1 MRKYEDLK
9 KVAEN
14 REKER
19 THYIP
24 YDTLEKALKGDKN
37 SSKYYM
43 LLNGD
48 WDFKFYERD
57 VDYTGTVD
65 SWDKTDVPSCWQM
78 RGYERPYYTN
88 VQYPYPI
95 DPPYVPDD
103 NPMGVYK
110 RTFVIDDMWASR
122 ETYIMFEGVSSCL
135 ELYVNGEYAGY
146 SSGSHLPSEFNIT
159 AFIRKGENEI
169 RVLVRKWCAVSYLE
183 DQDFFRNNGIFR
195 DVYLLSRCRN
205 HIHDLKITYDTKGIY
220 CDEEFTVYADGKP
233 ADLAN
238 PVLWNAEQPFL
249 YTVVVKSGDEY
260 IPQKIGLKEVGIS
273 DRGEFLI
280 NGTPVKLKGV
290 NHHDTHPVNGYTMS
304 EADIDKDLELM
315 KKLNINAVRTS
326 HYPPTPY
333 FLEKCDELGLYVIDE
348 CDIETHGFCQRGIG
362 GGYDVNHIW
371 PCKNPQWK
379 DVFVE
384 HAARMVQR
392 DKNHACVIM
401 WSLGNESNYGA
412 NFAAMADYIRS
423 CNTGIPVHYE
433 NTYPEA
439 DPEGSSD
446 VMSRMYTGIADMEK
460 IANSNEK
467 RPFFLCEYSHAMGN
481 GPGDVFDYW
490 EVIDKYPNLIGGCI
504 WEWTDHVVY
513 EDGTQKYGGD
523 FGEETHDSNF
533 CSDGMTF
540 ADRSFKAGTLEVK
553 AAYQPMDV
561 TVCGKLLT
569 IRNKYAFADFR
580 DYIFEYTVEADGKEV
595 YSKSFSLDTLPGGE
609 TTVEIDCSLP
619 ETCELGTYVTV
630 RMSDHIGYEV
640 ACVQRSLDV
649 PVSAAKHERK
659 PASVSVDGMLARI
672 SGKGFVHEFD
682 LHYGTIL
689 NINGLLKDK
698 VSLTVFRAPTDND
711 RNIKEK
717 WYSSWGDM
725 RYNNVHQKVYET
737 TVSDNTITV
746 KGSLAGVARVPFF
759 RFTAVYSFF
768 DNGDIDVELTGER
781 EVETVYM
788 PRLGFEFKLDSSQS
802 SFSYYGRGPVENYC
816 DMHHFAPVGSYESTV
831 PEEYVN
837 YVMPQEHGNHTKVKK
852 LSFDNISFVSDG
864 EFEFS
869 ALEYSAEALERAAHT
884 NEISKNGVT
893 NLRIDYMVSGI
904 GSNSCGPQLLEK
916 YQLNCRDIS
925 YRFTIKVK

>member
-1 MRKYEDLK
+1 MRKYENLE
-9 KVAEN
+9 KVSEN

-43 LLNGD
+43 LLNGE

-57 VDYTGTVD
+57 VDYNGTVD
-65 SWDKTDVPSCWQM
+65 VWDKTDVPSCWQM
-78 RGYERPYYTN
+78 RGYEKPYYTN

-103 NPMGVYK
+103 NPMGVYR

-122 ETYIMFEGVSSCL
+122 ETYIMFEGVSSCI

-159 AFIRKGENEI
+159 AFVKKGENEI
-169 RVLVRKWCAVSYLE
+169 TALVRKWCAVSYLE

-195 DVYLLSRCRN
+195 DVYLLSRCKD

-220 CDEEFTVYADGKP
+220 CQEEFSVYADGKP
-233 ADLAN
+233 ADLSN

-249 YTVVVKSGDEY
+249 YTVIVKSGDEY
-260 IPQKIGLKEVGIS
+260 IPQKIGLKEVSIS
-273 DRGEFLI
+273 EKGEFLI
-280 NGTPVKLKGV
+280 NGTPVKIKGV
-290 NHHDTHPVNGYTMS
+290 NHHDTHPVNGYAMS

-362 GGYDVNHIW
+362 GGYDADHIW
-371 PCKNPQWK
+371 PCKNPAWK

-384 HAARMVQR
+384 HASRMVQR

-412 NFAAMADYIRS
+412 NFMAMADYIRS
-423 CNTGIPVHYE
+423 CGTNIPVHYE
-433 NTYPEA
+433 NTYPEN

-446 VMSRMYTGIADMEK
+446 VMSRMYTSIAEMEK

-481 GPGDVFDYW
+481 GPGDVWDYW
-490 EVIDKYPNLIGGCI
+490 EVIDKYPNLIGGCV

-523 FGEETHDSNF
+523 FGEETHDGNF

-553 AAYQPMDV
+553 AAYQPMDM

-569 IRNKYAFADFR
+569 IKNKYAFADFKGF
-580 DYIFEYTVEADGKEV
+580 IFEYTVEADGKAIC
-595 YSKSFSLDTLPGGE
+595 SRSFSLDTLPGGE
-609 TTVEIDCSLP
+609 STVEMDCDLP
-619 ETCELGTYVTV
+619 ESCGLGAYVTV
-630 RMSDHIGYEV
+630 RMTDHTGHEL
-640 ACVQRSLDV
+640 ACVQKSLDV
-649 PVSAAKHERK
+649 PVIPAKQERT
-659 PASVSVDGMLARI
+659 PATVSVDGMLARI
-672 SGKGFVHEFD
+672 SGNGFEHEFD
-682 LHYGTIL
+682 LHYGTLL
-689 NINGLLKDK
+689 NINGLLKEK
-698 VSLTVFRAPTDND
+698 VKLTVFRAPTDND

-717 WYSSWGDM
+717 WYAPWGDM
-725 RYNNVHQKVYET
+725 RYNKVHQKVYEAS
-737 TVSDNTITV
+737 VKDNTITV
-746 KGSLAGVARVPFF
+746 KGSLAGVARVPFLK
-759 RFTAVYSFF
+759 FTAVYSFF
-768 DNGDIDVELTGER
+768 DNGDIDVELNAER
-781 EVETVYM
+781 EVEAVYM
-788 PRLGFEFKLDSSQS
+788 PRLGFEFKLDPSQS

-816 DMHHFAPVGSYESTV
+816 DMNHFAPVGSYESNTE
-831 PEEYVN
+831 EEYVN

-852 LSFDNISFVSDG
+852 LSFDNIAFVSDG

-869 ALEYSAEALERAAHT
+869 ALEYSAEELERAAHT

-904 GSNSCGPQLLEK
+904 GSNSCGPELLYK
-916 YQLNCRDIS
+916 YRLNCRDIS
-925 YRFTIKVK
+925 YKFTIKVK